1 MSLFRV
7 VRPFFL
13 FKYFIFLLKWC
24 IFQVSI
30 GRNPVTSHLV
40 NGYICRAISAFCEN
54 LTSHSFAVPDYQS
67 KNPKFTTFA
76 HPFIVHMSTGS
87 PRPTWICSMKM
98 RMPILTMSRFRYIIH
113 YFIYILIILRV
124 TSIILRLT
132 VNTLDPLPPLVH
144 HIILQWI

>member
-1 MSLFRV
+1 MYISGF
-7 VRPFFL
+7 
-13 FKYFIFLLKWC
+13 YWTE
-24 IFQVSI
+24 SS
-30 GRNPVTSHLV
+30 PVTSHLV

-98 RMPILTMSRFRYIIH
+98 RMPILIMSRFRYNIK
-113 YFIYILIILRV
+113 YFLSIFIILRV
-124 TSIILRLT
+124 TSIMLDLT
-132 VNTLDPLPPLVH
+132 VNMLDPLPSLVH
-144 HIILQWI
+144 HLILQWI